1 MNFRLLAPALR
12 VIAVVLLP
20 LWSGISPL
28 AAPPAPDP
36 ARMKPVF
43 DGRTLD
49 GWEGDPKL
57 WRVEDGCIVGGSLT
71 ETLKQNEF
79 LATTKRFT
87 NFVIRAKFKLI
98 GSGFV
103 NSGIQIRS
111 ERVPNNSEMAGYQ
124 CDIGDPTWWGSIYD
138 ESRRNRVLAWS
149 DMKALEPVLKR
160 NDWNDY
166 VIRADGNRIATWI
179 NGVLGVDYLEPDPD
193 IIGSGRIGFQVHG
206 GGAAQ
211 ASFKDITIEELSVRP
226 KLQGAAE
233 PKLPAKAS
241 PLSPEEQQA
250 TFSVPPGFKVELVA
264 AEPDGGKF
272 VAINFDHAGRMWTMT
287 ALEYPLDANEAGA
300 EAKALFERGG
310 RDKVLVFDTPT
321 LPGRQTARTFADGLV
336 MPLGVLPYKGGAYVQ
351 YGDAVRFYFDSN
363 GDGKADGFTNVLTG
377 FGIEDSHLF
386 PHQFTRAPGGWFW
399 LAQGAFNYSKVKTTD
414 GTPTDFN
421 KTKLARWRPDG
432 SQFETI
438 GWGPCNIW
446 GLVLDRHG
454 EAFIQEAN
462 DQGWPVMP
470 FLESASY
477 PLCGDDVPR
486 PYAPPFPKTGEK
498 EMGGTGLSG
507 LALSEG
513 ADSFPGE
520 WRDVFFI
527 NNPITRKVQAIRV
540 HRNSS
545 PSPLGGERAWERG
558 AAYGNGWQLEHLPEF
573 VLSSDPWFR
582 PVAMAFGPDG
592 CLYVVDWYNQIIS
605 HNEVPRKHPERD
617 KTRGRVWR
625 IRHESQPHRTEVP
638 NLYTASDAQ
647 LLTSLKAANTW
658 EVNAAWQQITDRQ
671 AVSLAPELAK
681 LLMDEEQPADV
692 RIHALWCLEAFGKV
706 EIGQLDELF
715 AALLTDAFQ
724 VTSHRSL
731 RKEVLRVLGDGDFSV
746 IRTLELIHRAS
757 RDRDRLV
764 WQESYRVLAK
774 VLDRIDPI
782 AGQSRGRP
790 QDVDGVLEVLLLT
803 GATLPDDDWAKAPAY
818 FRDFERYLIR
828 RSLELHRNAVVR
840 YLEQLGYGSGLL
852 PVAYEARAFGA
863 VAVGSVEGSKVLARV
878 LPQLARPLN
887 GEELILLS
895 LAPSEPLN
903 QTALRSALAETANLN
918 LLFAQRSRIPD
929 HASLAPLLVEA
940 LRGLI
945 AKDPSDANHALLAQ
959 LATGFKLSG
968 LENELITAATKPGA
982 KPDAQ
987 LAALRA
993 LRESGSTRVDVL
1005 RQFAVSGNDA
1015 VRREAVTALAAAKSD
1030 AATPALLELWP
1041 SLTPALR
1048 KTAVDRLASSPTS
1061 AKQLVAAVASG
1072 AIARDELDGYT
1083 LDKLATVLPEDAT
1096 VKALVAE
1103 LGSSLR
1109 PVLRLNGDDGD
1120 WLDTELTLDGPFT
1133 VECWVKLDPGI
1144 NNQDSILGAPG
1155 QFDANFF
1162 DSRFRVWIAGVND
1175 IVTATKPVTAESW
1188 THVAI
1193 TRDAA
1198 GTFRLYLNGELDASS
1213 AAKESRRFD
1222 KLTPFRSTTAGGTA
1236 GEFAE
1241 FRVWSVCRTADEIRA
1256 GANLSVGQAA
1266 SLPVGV
1272 TPTAAKETPPD
1283 RAAWPAALL
1292 WNGTGT
1298 NWGKLHGSAKAER
1311 TADFPPVQSEAEA
1324 KALESRFAK
1333 FRTLGQQPGDLARG
1347 QQVFTTTC
1355 GVCHAVKGVGG
1366 KIGPALDGAG
1376 THGLEAVLR
1385 NVLTPNAAMEAGYRM
1400 FRAET
1405 KAGDVIEGL
1414 LAAQDADSVT
1424 LRQPNTEDQRL
1435 LRANLKRAAFLRTSV
1450 MPEGLFDALQPQQV
1464 SDLLAYVLTL
1474 K

>member
-1 MNFRLLAPALR
+1 MIVRPAVAAFRIFTA
-12 VIAVVLLP
+12 ILLP
-20 LWSGISPL
+20 LWAAVTCL
-28 AAPPAPDP
+28 AAPPAVDP
-36 ARMKPVF
+36 ARMKPLF

-71 ETLKQNEF
+71 ETIKQNEF
-79 LATTKRFT
+79 LATTRRFT
-87 NFVIRAKFKLI
+87 NFVIRAKFKLTG
-98 GSGFV
+98 GSGFI

-111 ERVPNNSEMAGYQ
+111 ERVPNSSEMAGYQ

-211 ASFKDITIEELSVRP
+211 ASFKDITIEELPVRP

-233 PKLPAKAS
+233 PKAPAKAS

-272 VAINFDHAGRMWTMT
+272 VAIHFDHAGRMWTMT

-310 RDKVLVFDTPT
+310 RDKVLVFDSPT

-351 YGDAVRFYFDSN
+351 YGDAIRFYFDSN

-414 GTPTDFN
+414 GTQTDFN

-545 PSPLGGERAWERG
+545 PSPLGGERGGERG
-558 AAYGNGWQLEHLPEF
+558 EGYGNGWQLEHLPDF

-647 LLTSLKAANTW
+647 LLTSLKTANTW
-658 EVNAAWQQITDRQ
+658 EVNAAWQQVVDRK

-681 LLMDEEQPADV
+681 LLLDDQQPADV
-692 RIHALWCLEAFGKV
+692 RIRALWAIEGLGKLELAHV
-706 EIGQLDELF
+706 RML
-715 AALLTDAFQ
+715 ALAD
-724 VTSHRSL
+724 HRAL
-731 RKEVLRVLGDGDFSV
+731 RKEALRALRSGKFPHADVVRLGEARLDDQ
-746 IRTLELIHRAS
+746 
-757 RDRDRLV
+757 DRLV
-764 WQESYRVLAK
+764 RQESLRALVGM
-774 VLDRIDPI
+774 I
-782 AGQSRGRP
+782 AQPDESGRP
-790 QDVDGVLEVLLLT
+790 AWPVVRRLLRAVIAPPAT
-803 GATLPDDDWAKAPAY
+803 GGEKFQSY
-818 FRDFERYLIR
+818 FQTFETYLVR
-828 RSLELHRNAVVR
+828 RSLEHQPAAIQAWLATNDN
-840 YLEQLGYGSGLL
+840 LNS
-852 PVAYEARAFGA
+852 PARALAAVTLGGIAGA
-863 VAVGSVEGSKVLARV
+863 KEMAAILRLFPRALTTEEILLLAQQSSDADVGSTLK
-878 LPQLARPLN
+878 
-887 GEELILLS
+887 
-895 LAPSEPLN
+895 
-903 QTALRSALAETANLN
+903 SALGEIGNLKLLHDNRVRLANQP
-918 LLFAQRSRIPD
+918 A
-929 HASLAPLLVEA
+929 LAPLLVDA
-940 LRGLI
+940 LRSLI

-959 LATGFKLSG
+959 LATGFRLSG
-968 LENELITAATKPGA
+968 LETELITAATKPGS

-993 LRESGSTRVDVL
+993 LREAGSTRVDVL
-1005 RQFAVSGNDA
+1005 RRFAVSGNDA

-1048 KTAVDRLASSPTS
+1048 KTAVDRLASSPAS
-1061 AKQLVAAVASG
+1061 AKQLVAAVGSG

-1083 LDKLATVLPEDAT
+1083 LDKLATVLPDDAT
-1096 VKALVAE
+1096 VKSLVAE

-1120 WLDTELTLDGPFT
+1120 WLDTELALDGPFT

-1144 NNQDSILGAPG
+1144 GNQDSILGAPG
-1155 QFDANFF
+1155 QFDANFY

-1175 IVTATKPVTAESW
+1175 IVTATKPMTAESW

-1193 TRDAA
+1193 SRDVA
-1198 GTFRLYLNGELDASS
+1198 GTFRLYLNGELDATG
-1213 AAKESRRFD
+1213 AAKEPRRFE
-1222 KLTPFRSTTAGGTA
+1222 KLTPFRSTVAGGTA

-1241 FRVWSVCRTADEIRA
+1241 FRVWNSCRSADEIRA
-1256 GANLSVGQAA
+1256 GANLA
-1266 SLPVGV
+1266 L
-1272 TPTAAKETPPD
+1272 TAN
-1283 RAAWPAALL
+1283 LF
-1292 WNGTGT
+1292 TGSGA
-1298 NWGKLHGSAKAER
+1298 NWGKLHGSAKVER

-1324 KALESRFAK
+1324 KALEVRFAK
-1333 FRTLGQQPGDLARG
+1333 FRALGQQPGDLGRG
-1347 QQVFTTTC
+1347 QQVFTATC
-1355 GVCHAVKGVGG
+1355 GVCHAVKGTGG

-1376 THGLEAVLR
+1376 AHGLEAVLR

-1405 KAGDVIEGL
+1405 KDGDVIEGL

-1435 LRANLKRAAFLRTSV
+1435 LRASLKRAAFLRTSV
-1450 MPEGLFDALQPQQV
+1450 MPEGLFDALLPQEV
-1464 SDLLAYVLTL
+1464 SDLLAYLLTL

>member
-1 MNFRLLAPALR
+1 MIVRPVAAAFRMFTA
-12 VIAVVLLP
+12 ILLP
-20 LWSGISPL
+20 LWAAVSCL
-28 AAPPAPDP
+28 AAPPAVDP
-36 ARMKPVF
+36 ARMKPIF

-71 ETLKQNEF
+71 ETIKQNEF

-87 NFVIRAKFKLI
+87 NFVIRAKFKLTG
-98 GSGFV
+98 GSGFI

-111 ERVPNNSEMAGYQ
+111 ERVPNSSEMAGYQ

-166 VIRADGNRIATWI
+166 VIRADGNRITTWI

-211 ASFKDITIEELSVRP
+211 ASFKDITIEELPVRP

-233 PKLPAKAS
+233 PKAPAKAS

-272 VAINFDHAGRMWTMT
+272 VAIHFDHAGRMWTMT

-321 LPGRQTARTFADGLV
+321 LPGRQQARTFADGLV

-414 GTPTDFN
+414 GTQTDFN

-540 HRNSS
+540 HRGTSQLETQNSK
-545 PSPLGGERAWERG
+545 PET
-558 AAYGNGWQLEHLPEF
+558 YGNGWQLEHLPDF

-647 LLTSLKAANTW
+647 LLASLKAANTW

-681 LLMDEEQPADV
+681 LLVDDQQPADV
-692 RIHALWCLEAFGKV
+692 RIRALWAIEGLGKLELGHV
-706 EIGQLDELF
+706 EKLVKSE
-715 AALLTDAFQ
+715 
-724 VTSHRSL
+724 HRAV
-731 RKEVLRVLGDGDFSV
+731 RKEALRALRSKTFSASGMTKLAE
-746 IRTLELIHRAS
+746 TLLS
-757 RDRDRLV
+757 DRDRLV
-764 WQESYRVLAK
+764 RQESLRVLGEVVARPTK
-774 VLDRIDPI
+774 SGYPEWVQADLMLRTAVSPPESGGPKFQAYFEAFETYLVRRALEAHPSVIHLWFSQTPKFGPTLNPRAHALAAVTEGGVSAAQRFALVVLDLD
-782 AGQSRGRP
+782 RP
-790 QDVDGVLEVLLLT
+790 LSVEELLLLSIADHPAAT
-803 GATLPDDDWAKAPAY
+803 RALKEAMKSTATL
-818 FRDFERYLIR
+818 RL
-828 RSLELHRNAVVR
+828 LHDN
-840 YLEQLGYGSGLL
+840 
-852 PVAYEARAFGA
+852 
-863 VAVGSVEGSKVLARV
+863 
-878 LPQLARPLN
+878 
-887 GEELILLS
+887 
-895 LAPSEPLN
+895 
-903 QTALRSALAETANLN
+903 RSALADSSTLK
-918 LLFAQRSRIPD
+918 
-929 HASLAPLLVEA
+929 PLLVET
-940 LRGLI
+940 LRNLV
-945 AKDPSDANHALLAQ
+945 AKDASDANHALLAQ

-1005 RQFAVSGNDA
+1005 RQFAGSGNDA
-1015 VRREAVTALAAAKSD
+1015 VRREAVAALAAAKSD

-1048 KTAVDRLASSPTS
+1048 KTAVDRLASSPAS
-1061 AKQLVAAVASG
+1061 AKQLVAAVGSG

-1083 LDKLATVLPEDAT
+1083 LDKLATVLTDDAT

-1144 NNQDSILGAPG
+1144 GNQDSILGAPG

-1175 IVTATKPVTAESW
+1175 IVTATKPMTAGSW

-1193 TRDAA
+1193 SRDAA
-1198 GTFRLYLNGELDASS
+1198 GTFRLYLNGELDATG
-1213 AAKESRRFD
+1213 AAKEPRRFE
-1222 KLTPFRSTTAGGTA
+1222 KLTPLRSTTAGGTA

-1241 FRVWSVCRTADEIRA
+1241 FRVWSVCRTGDEIRA
-1256 GANLSVGQAA
+1256 GANLA
-1266 SLPVGV
+1266 V
-1272 TPTAAKETPPD
+1272 TAN
-1283 RAAWPAALL
+1283 LF
-1292 WNGTGT
+1292 TGSGA
-1298 NWGKLHGSAKAER
+1298 NWGKLHGSAKVER

-1324 KALESRFAK
+1324 KALEVRFAK
-1333 FRTLGQQPGDLARG
+1333 FRALGQQPGDRARG
-1347 QQVFTTTC
+1347 QQAFTATC
-1355 GVCHAVKGVGG
+1355 GVCHAVKGAGG

-1376 THGLEAVLR
+1376 AHGLEAVLR

-1400 FRAET
+1400 FRTET
-1405 KAGDVIEGL
+1405 KDGDVIEGL
-1414 LAAQDADSVT
+1414 LSAQDADSVT

-1450 MPEGLFDALQPQQV
+1450 MPEGLFDALHPQQV

>member
-1 MNFRLLAPALR
+1 MTA
-12 VIAVVLLP
+12 
-20 LWSGISPL
+20 L
-28 AAPPAPDP
+28 AAPPAVEP
-36 ARMKPVF
+36 ARMKPLF

-57 WRVEDGCIVGGSLT
+57 WRAEDGCIVGGTLA
-71 ETLKQNEF
+71 ETVKQNEF
-79 LATTKRFT
+79 LATTQRFT
-87 NFVIRAKFKLI
+87 NFILRAKFKLT
-98 GSGFV
+98 GASGFI

-111 ERVPNNSEMAGYQ
+111 ERVPNSSEMAGYQ
-124 CDIGDPTWWGSIYD
+124 CDIGDPNWWGSLYD
-138 ESRRNRVLAWS
+138 ESRRNRTLAWS
-149 DMKALEPVLKR
+149 DLKAIEPILKR
-160 NDWNDY
+160 DDWNDY
-166 VIRADGNRIATWI
+166 VILADGNRIATWI
-179 NGVLGVDYLEPDPD
+179 NGKLGVDYLEPDPD
-193 IIGSGRIGFQVHG
+193 ITGSGRIGFQVHG

-211 ASFKDITIEELSVRP
+211 ASFKDITIEELPVRP

-233 PKLPAKAS
+233 PRAPAKAS

-250 TFSVPPGFKVELVA
+250 TFSVPPGFMVELVA
-264 AEPDGGKF
+264 AEPDGRKF
-272 VAINFDHAGRMWTMT
+272 VAIHFDHAGRMWTMT

-321 LPGRQTARTFADGLV
+321 LPGRQQARSFADGLV

-351 YGDAVRFYFDSN
+351 YGDAVRYYYDSN
-363 GDGKADGFTNVLTG
+363 DDGKADGFTNVLTG

-399 LAQGAFNYSKVKTTD
+399 LAQGAFNYSKVRITD
-414 GTPTDFN
+414 GSRTDFN

-486 PYAPPFPKTGEK
+486 PYVPPFPKTGEK

-527 NNPITRKVQAIRV
+527 NNPITRRVQAIRV

-545 PSPLGGERAWERG
+545 PPPLGGERGESYA
-558 AAYGNGWQLEHLPEF
+558 NGWQLEHLPDF

-582 PVAMAFGPDG
+582 PVAMTFGPDG

-625 IRHESQPHRTEVP
+625 IRHESQPHRPELP

-658 EVNAAWQQITDRQ
+658 EVNAAWQQVTDRQ

-681 LLMDEEQPADV
+681 LLMDDQQPADV
-692 RIHALWCLEAFGKV
+692 RIRATWALEGLDKLEFAHV
-706 EIGQLDELF
+706 EKLAKAGHRAVRKE
-715 AALLTDAFQ
+715 ALRALS
-724 VTSHRSL
+724 TSHF
-731 RKEVLRVLGDGDFSV
+731 EFSA
-746 IRTLELIHRAS
+746 TQNLMLAGLQ
-757 RDRDRLV
+757 DQDRLV
-764 WQESYRVLAK
+764 RQEAIRCLAK
-774 VLDRIDPI
+774 VLD
-782 AGQSRGRP
+782 GP
-790 QDVDGVLEVLLLT
+790 QAPKLQREDVAWILVSVGT
-803 GATLPDDDWAKAPAY
+803 SPRASDWPKAPN
-818 FRDFERYLIR
+818 FFGDFERYLIR
-828 RSLELHRNAVVR
+828 RSLEKHPTDVVPIFTRPEIRRHTPEHRVFAALCVGGSAGAGSLADLFLPETIRGVTTRRLDRVPTTEELLLIASNLDARSTQSALELFFSNADS
-840 YLEQLGYGSGLL
+840 L
-852 PVAYEARAFGA
+852 
-863 VAVGSVEGSKVLARV
+863 RV
-878 LPQLARPLN
+878 LYDNRARLAN
-887 GEELILLS
+887 E
-895 LAPSEPLN
+895 A
-903 QTALRSALAETANLN
+903 A
-918 LLFAQRSRIPD
+918 
-929 HASLAPLLVEA
+929 LAPLLVDA
-940 LRGLI
+940 LRNLI
-945 AKDPSDANHALLAQ
+945 AKDTSDANHALLAQ

-968 LENELITAATKPGA
+968 LESELITAATKPGA

-993 LRESGSTRVDVL
+993 LRESGSTRGDVL

-1015 VRREAVTALAAAKSD
+1015 VRREAVAALAAAKSD

-1048 KTAVDRLASSPTS
+1048 KTAVDRLASSPAS
-1061 AKQLVAAVASG
+1061 AKQLVAAVGNG

-1083 LDKLATVLPEDAT
+1083 LDKLATVLPDDAK
-1096 VKALVAE
+1096 VKMLVAE

-1144 NNQDSILGAPG
+1144 GNQDSILGAPG
-1155 QFDANFF
+1155 QFDANFH
-1162 DSRFRVWIAGVND
+1162 DSSFRVWIAGVND
-1175 IVTATKPVTAESW
+1175 IVTATKPLTAESW
-1188 THVAI
+1188 THLAVS
-1193 TRDAA
+1193 RDSA
-1198 GTFRLYLNGELDASS
+1198 GAFSLYLNGELDATSS
-1213 AAKESRRFD
+1213 AREPRRFE

-1241 FRVWSVCRTADEIRA
+1241 FRVWGSCRSADEIRA
-1256 GANLSVGQAA
+1256 GANLA
-1266 SLPVGV
+1266 LPADLFTGS
-1272 TPTAAKETPPD
+1272 
-1283 RAAWPAALL
+1283 
-1292 WNGTGT
+1292 GT
-1298 NWGKLHGSAKAER
+1298 NWGKLHGSAKVER
-1311 TADFPPVQSEAEA
+1311 TADFPPVQTEAEA
-1324 KALESRFAK
+1324 KALEALFAK
-1333 FRTLGQQPGDLARG
+1333 FRALGQQPGDLARG
-1347 QQVFTTTC
+1347 QMFFATTC
-1355 GVCHAVKGVGG
+1355 GVCHAVKGSGG

-1376 THGLEAVLR
+1376 AHGLEAVLR

-1405 KAGDVIEGL
+1405 KDGDVIEGL

-1435 LRANLKRAAFLRTSV
+1435 MRATLKRAAFLRTSV
-1450 MPEGLFDALQPQQV
+1450 MPEGLFDALPPQQA

>member
-1 MNFRLLAPALR
+1 MTAL
-12 VIAVVLLP
+12 
-20 LWSGISPL
+20 G
-28 AAPPAPDP
+28 APPAVDP
-36 ARMKPVF
+36 ARMKPLF

-71 ETLKQNEF
+71 ETIKQNEF

-87 NFVIRAKFKLI
+87 NFVIRAKFKLAG
-98 GSGFV
+98 GSGFI

-111 ERVPNNSEMAGYQ
+111 ERVSNSSEMAGYQ

-149 DMKALEPVLKR
+149 NMKALEPVLKR

-166 VIRADGNRIATWI
+166 VIRADGNRISTWI

-211 ASFKDITIEELSVRP
+211 ASFKDITIEELPVRP

-233 PKLPAKAS
+233 PKAPAKAS

-272 VAINFDHAGRMWTMT
+272 VAIHFDHAGRMWTMT

-321 LPGRQTARTFADGLV
+321 LPGRQAARTFAEGLV

-351 YGDAVRFYFDSN
+351 YGDAIRFYFDSN

-414 GTPTDFN
+414 GTVTEFN

-432 SQFETI
+432 SRFETI

-540 HRNSS
+540 HRNAS
-545 PSPLGGERAWERG
+545 PSPLGGERAGERG
-558 AAYGNGWQLEHLPEF
+558 ADYGNGWQLEHLPDF

-625 IRHESQPHRTEVP
+625 IRHESQPHRTDVP

-658 EVNAAWQQITDRQ
+658 EVNAAWQQVTDRQ

-681 LLMDEEQPADV
+681 LLMDYQQPADL
-692 RIHALWCLEAFGKV
+692 RIRAMWCLEGMGKI
-706 EIGQLDELF
+706 ERMMLESLF
-715 AALLTDAFQ
+715 KSPYRA
-724 VTSHRSL
+724 V
-731 RKEVLRVLGDGDFSV
+731 RKEAVRAARGLNDQLAVPNLDLGRLAAADS
-746 IRTLELIHRAS
+746 
-757 RDRDRLV
+757 DRLV
-764 WQESYRVLAK
+764 REEGIRLLGSLATDK
-774 VLDRIDPI
+774 TVRNDKRQLAADYLFTM
-782 AGQSRGRP
+782 A
-790 QDVDGVLEVLLLT
+790 VEWEDGDEKWEHYLGE
-803 GATLPDDDWAKAPAY
+803 
-818 FRDFERYLIR
+818 FERYLIR
-828 RSLELHRNAVVR
+828 RILEGNADLLGHWLRDRGSDVIPGKTFVFAAIVLGGEAGAL
-840 YLEQLGYGSGLL
+840 YLSSDYRMRHE
-852 PVAYEARAFGA
+852 P
-863 VAVGSVEGSKVLARV
+863 SVEEVLLLAGNT
-878 LPQLARPLN
+878 QL
-887 GEELILLS
+887 E
-895 LAPSEPLN
+895 
-903 QTALRSALAETANLN
+903 TVALRLG
-918 LLFAQRSRIPD
+918 RILEKPKSLQVLHD
-929 HASLAPLLVEA
+929 NRASLANHATLAPVLVEA
-940 LRGLI
+940 LRALI

-993 LRESGSTRVDVL
+993 LREAGSTRVDVL
-1005 RQFAVSGNDA
+1005 RQFAGSGDDA

-1048 KTAVDRLASSPTS
+1048 KTAVDRLASSPAS
-1061 AKQLVAAVASG
+1061 AKQLVAAVGSG

-1083 LDKLATVLPEDAT
+1083 LDKLATVLPDDAT
-1096 VKALVAE
+1096 VKALVTE

-1120 WLDTELTLDGPFT
+1120 WIDTEVTLDGPFT
-1133 VECWVKLDPGI
+1133 LECWVKLDPGI
-1144 NNQDSILGAPG
+1144 GNQDSILGAPG

-1175 IVTATKPVTAESW
+1175 IVTATKPMTAESW
-1188 THVAI
+1188 THVAVS
-1193 TRDAA
+1193 RDAA
-1198 GTFRLYLNGELDASS
+1198 GTFRLYLNGELDTTS
-1213 AAKESRRFD
+1213 AAKEPRRFE

-1241 FRVWSVCRTADEIRA
+1241 FRVWSSCRSADEIRA

-1266 SLPVGV
+1266 SLPGGAK
-1272 TPTAAKETPPD
+1272 PTAATETKPT
-1283 RAAWPAALL
+1283 RAAWQAALL

-1298 NWGKLHGSAKAER
+1298 NWGKIHGSAKVER

-1324 KALESRFAK
+1324 KALEVRFAK
-1333 FRTLGQQPGDLARG
+1333 FRALGQQPGDLGRG

-1355 GVCHAVKGVGG
+1355 GVCHAVKGAGG

-1376 THGLEAVLR
+1376 AHGLEAVLR

-1400 FRAET
+1400 FRVET
-1405 KAGDVIEGL
+1405 KDGDVIEGL

>member
-1 MNFRLLAPALR
+1 MSPFRQRLLPCLVFLATF
-12 VIAVVLLP
+12 
-20 LWSGISPL
+20 SGW
-28 AAPPAPDP
+28 AFAQVQPPASDP
-36 ARMKPVF
+36 ARVQPLF

-71 ETLKQNEF
+71 ETIKQNEF
-79 LATTKRFT
+79 LATTRRFT
-87 NFVIRAKFKLI
+87 NFVIRAKFKLTG
-98 GSGFV
+98 GSGFI

-111 ERVPNNSEMAGYQ
+111 ERVPNSSEMAGYQ

-166 VIRADGNRIATWI
+166 VIRADGKRISTWI

-211 ASFKDITIEELSVRP
+211 ASFKDITIEELPVRP

-233 PKLPAKAS
+233 PKAPAKAS

-272 VAINFDHAGRMWTMT
+272 VAIHFDHAGRMWTMT

-300 EAKALFERGG
+300 EAKALFDRGG

-351 YGDAVRFYFDSN
+351 YGDAIRFYFDSN

-414 GTPTDFN
+414 GTQTDFN

-540 HRNSS
+540 HRGSRRGNEADGQ
-545 PSPLGGERAWERG
+545 PAGANPPPHVGGYD
-558 AAYGNGWQLEHLPEF
+558 YGNGWQLEHLPDF

-638 NLYTASDAQ
+638 NLYTAGDAQ

-671 AVSLAPELAK
+671 AVSLTAELVE
-681 LLMDEEQPADV
+681 LLVDEAQPVDLQI
-692 RIHALWCLEAFGKV
+692 RALWCLEGF
-706 EIGQLDELF
+706 DEVDRRLLEGILEKRGLV
-715 AALLTDAFQ
+715 AKHRALRREAW
-724 VTSHRSL
+724 
-731 RKEVLRVLGDGDFSV
+731 RVLGNGKCSGPFTVHMANLVRFQEADRLV
-746 IRTLELIHRAS
+746 RQEMIRTLVNLMGRTNVVG
-757 RDRDRLV
+757 LV
-764 WQESYRVLAK
+764 
-774 VLDRIDPI
+774 P
-782 AGQSRGRP
+782 
-790 QDVDGVLEVLLLT
+790 
-803 GATLPDDDWAKAPAY
+803 GATMSEEVAKLLVMIGGDSANGDWPKAPEF
-818 FRDFERYLIR
+818 FRRFDRYLIR
-828 RSLELHRNAVVR
+828 LAVEKHPEELADYLDLIQPALEVM
-840 YLEQLGYGSGLL
+840 
-852 PVAYEARAFGA
+852 PPEAIETFAFGA
-863 VAVGSVEGSKVLARV
+863 VSLGGSEGAKRLAQIAGKLV
-878 LPQLARPLN
+878 RPLN
-887 GEELILLS
+887 SEEFLLIAAS
-895 LAPSEPLN
+895 PSEPAASK
-903 QTALRSALAETANLN
+903 ALQSLLVAPANLR
-918 LLFAQRSRIPD
+918 LLYDNRARLANQ
-929 HASLAPLLVEA
+929 AALAPLLVEA
-940 LRGLI
+940 LRNLI
-945 AKDPSDANHALLAQ
+945 AKDPSDANHALLSQ
-959 LATGFKLSG
+959 LAIGFKLSG
-968 LENELITAATKPGA
+968 LESELITAATKPGA
-982 KPDAQ
+982 KQDAQ

-993 LRESGSTRVDVL
+993 LRESGSARVDVL

-1048 KTAVDRLASSPTS
+1048 KTAVDRLASSPAS
-1061 AKQLVAAVASG
+1061 AKQLVAAVSSG

-1083 LDKLATVLPEDAT
+1083 LDKLATVLPDDAA
-1096 VKALVAE
+1096 VKTLVAE

-1109 PVLRLNGDDGD
+1109 PVLRLNGGDGD
-1120 WLDTELTLDGPFT
+1120 WLDTELTLAGPFT

-1144 NNQDSILGAPG
+1144 NNQDSILGAP
-1155 QFDANFF
+1155 
-1162 DSRFRVWIAGVND
+1162 DSW
-1175 IVTATKPVTAESW
+1175 
-1188 THVAI
+1188 
-1193 TRDAA
+1193 
-1198 GTFRLYLNGELDASS
+1198 
-1213 AAKESRRFD
+1213 
-1222 KLTPFRSTTAGGTA
+1222 
-1236 GEFAE
+1236 
-1241 FRVWSVCRTADEIRA
+1241 
-1256 GANLSVGQAA
+1256 
-1266 SLPVGV
+1266 
-1272 TPTAAKETPPD
+1272 
-1283 RAAWPAALL
+1283 
-1292 WNGTGT
+1292 
-1298 NWGKLHGSAKAER
+1298 
-1311 TADFPPVQSEAEA
+1311 
-1324 KALESRFAK
+1324 
-1333 FRTLGQQPGDLARG
+1333 
-1347 QQVFTTTC
+1347 
-1355 GVCHAVKGVGG
+1355 
-1366 KIGPALDGAG
+1366 
-1376 THGLEAVLR
+1376 
-1385 NVLTPNAAMEAGYRM
+1385 M
-1400 FRAET
+1400 
-1405 KAGDVIEGL
+1405 
-1414 LAAQDADSVT
+1414 
-1424 LRQPNTEDQRL
+1424 
-1435 LRANLKRAAFLRTSV
+1435 RTS
-1450 MPEGLFDALQPQQV
+1450 MTRASGCGWQAGRTT
-1464 SDLLAYVLTL
+1464 S
-1474 K
+1474 

>member
-1 MNFRLLAPALR
+1 
-12 VIAVVLLP
+12 
-20 LWSGISPL
+20 
-28 AAPPAPDP
+28 
-36 ARMKPVF
+36 MKPLF
-43 DGRTLD
+43 DGRTLT

-71 ETLKQNEF
+71 ETIKQNEF
-79 LATTKRFT
+79 LATTRRFT
-87 NFVIRAKFKLI
+87 NFVIRARFKLTG
-98 GSGFV
+98 GSGFI

-111 ERVPNNSEMAGYQ
+111 ERVPNSSEMAGYQ

-166 VIRADGNRIATWI
+166 VIRADGNRISTWI

-211 ASFKDITIEELSVRP
+211 ASFKDITIEELPVRP

-233 PKLPAKAS
+233 PKAPAKAS

-272 VAINFDHAGRMWTMT
+272 VALHFDHAGRMWTMT

-321 LPGRQTARTFADGLV
+321 LLGRQTARTFADGLV
-336 MPLGVLPYKGGAYVQ
+336 MPLGVLPYQGGAYVQ

-414 GTPTDFN
+414 GTQTDFN

-545 PSPLGGERAWERG
+545 PSPLGGERAGVRG
-558 AAYGNGWQLEHLPEF
+558 AAYGNGWQLEHLPDF

-658 EVNAAWQQITDRQ
+658 EVNAAWQQITDRK

-681 LLMDEEQPADV
+681 LLWDDKQPADV
-692 RIHALWCLEAFGKV
+692 RIRALWATEGLGKLELAHV
-706 EIGQLDELF
+706 ERLATAE
-715 AALLTDAFQ
+715 
-724 VTSHRSL
+724 HRTV
-731 RKEVLRVLGDGDFSV
+731 RKEALRALRTGQFPRADVVRLSDLHLGD
-746 IRTLELIHRAS
+746 E
-757 RDRDRLV
+757 DRLV
-764 WQESYRVLAK
+764 RQESLRTLVELVAQPGESGRPVWPVVGQLLRAVLAT
-774 VLDRIDPI
+774 P
-782 AGQSRGRP
+782 A
-790 QDVDGVLEVLLLT
+790 T
-803 GATLPDDDWAKAPAY
+803 GGGK
-818 FRDFERYLIR
+818 FQGFFEAFEHYLVR
-828 RSLELHRNAVVR
+828 RSLERQPMALDSWFAATDNRLPEETQRAWALASVT
-840 YLEQLGYGSGLL
+840 LGGVQG
-852 PVAYEARAFGA
+852 AAR
-863 VAVGSVEGSKVLARV
+863 LAMLVPEIR
-878 LPQLARPLN
+878 RPLT
-887 GEELILLS
+887 GEELLL
-895 LAPSEPLN
+895 LASVADQPQVTPPLKF
-903 QTALRSALAETANLN
+903 ALANPGNLRLLYDNRARLANQG
-918 LLFAQRSRIPD
+918 A
-929 HASLAPLLVEA
+929 LAPLLVDA
-940 LRGLI
+940 LRSLI
-945 AKDPSDANHALLAQ
+945 AKEPSDANHALLAQ

-968 LENELITAATKPGA
+968 LETELITAATKPGA

-1005 RQFAVSGNDA
+1005 RQFAASGNDA

-1048 KTAVDRLASSPTS
+1048 KTAVDRLASSPAS
-1061 AKQLVAAVASG
+1061 AKQLVAAVGTG

-1083 LDKLATVLPEDAT
+1083 LDKLATVLPDDAT
-1096 VKALVAE
+1096 VKTLVVE
-1103 LGSSLR
+1103 LGSSFR

-1133 VECWVKLDPGI
+1133 VECWVKLDSGI
-1144 NNQDSILGAPG
+1144 GNQDSLLGAPG

-1175 IVTATKPVTAESW
+1175 IVTATKPLTAESW
-1188 THVAI
+1188 THLAI
-1193 TRDAA
+1193 ARDAA
-1198 GTFRLYLNGELDASS
+1198 GTFRLYVNGELDATSS
-1213 AAKESRRFD
+1213 VKEPRRFD
-1222 KLTPFRSTTAGGTA
+1222 KLTPFRSTVAGGTA

-1241 FRVWSVCRTADEIRA
+1241 FRVWNACRTADEIRA
-1256 GANLSVGQAA
+1256 GANSAQ
-1266 SLPVGV
+1266 
-1272 TPTAAKETPPD
+1272 
-1283 RAAWPAALL
+1283 PATLF
-1292 WNGTGT
+1292 TSSGT
-1298 NWGKLHGSAKAER
+1298 NWGKLHGGARIER
-1311 TADFPPVQSEAEA
+1311 TADFPPVQSETEA
-1324 KALESRFAK
+1324 KALEARFAK
-1333 FRTLGQQPGDLARG
+1333 FRALGQQPGDLARG
-1347 QQVFTTTC
+1347 QQVFVTTC
-1355 GVCHAVKGVGG
+1355 GVCHAVKGSGG
-1366 KIGPALDGAG
+1366 KLGPALDGAG
-1376 THGLEAVLR
+1376 AHGLEAVLR

-1405 KAGDVIEGL
+1405 KDGDVIEGL

-1450 MPEGLFDALQPQQV
+1450 MPEGLFDALQPPQV
-1464 SDLLAYVLTL
+1464 TDVLAYVLTL

>member
-1 MNFRLLAPALR
+1 MLASRRVIRAGCVRFTMSAPFFRPQTGSLLIRLICLLLALG
-12 VIAVVLLP
+12 VVRAE
-20 LWSGISPL
+20 S
-28 AAPPAPDP
+28 APAPDP
-36 ARMKPVF
+36 AHTQPLF
-43 DGRTLD
+43 DGRTLE
-49 GWEGDPKL
+49 GWEGDLKL

-71 ETLKQNEF
+71 ETIRQNEF
-79 LATTKRFT
+79 LATTRRFT
-87 NFVIRAKFKLI
+87 NFVIRAKFKLT
-98 GSGFV
+98 GASGFI

-111 ERVPNNSEMAGYQ
+111 ERVPNSSEMAGYQ
-124 CDIGDPTWWGSIYD
+124 CDIGDPNWWGSIYD

-166 VIRADGNRIATWI
+166 VIRADGNRISTWI
-179 NGVLGVDYLEPDPD
+179 NGVQGVDYLEPDPD

-233 PKLPAKAS
+233 PKAPAKAS

-272 VAINFDHAGRMWTMT
+272 VAIHFDHAGRMWTMT

-321 LPGRQTARTFADGLV
+321 LPGRQTARTFAEGLV

-351 YGDAVRFYFDSN
+351 YGDAIRFYFDANS
-363 GDGKADGFTNVLTG
+363 DGKADGFTNVLTG

-399 LAQGAFNYSKVKTTD
+399 LAQGAFNYSKVRTTD
-414 GTPTDFN
+414 GTQTEFN

-520 WRDVFFI
+520 WRDVFFV

-540 HRNSS
+540 HRGSRRGNEAEGS
-545 PSPLGGERAWERG
+545 PAGANPPPHLGGYN
-558 AAYGNGWQLEHLPEF
+558 YGNGWQLEHLPDF

-625 IRHESQPHRTEVP
+625 IRHEAQPHRTEVP

-647 LLTSLKAANTW
+647 LLASLKAANTW
-658 EVNAAWQQITDRQ
+658 EVNAAWQQIVDRQ
-671 AVSLAPELAK
+671 ALSLVPELSR
-681 LLMDEEQPADV
+681 LLMDDAQPAEL
-692 RIHALWCLEAFGKV
+692 RLRALWSLEGLDRHDTPHLTKLAGDARRSVRV
-706 EIGQLDELF
+706 EALRALREWQSFRRPPTQALDMAL
-715 AALLTDAFQ
+715 AALNDT
-724 VTSHRSL
+724 
-731 RKEVLRVLGDGDFSV
+731 
-746 IRTLELIHRAS
+746 
-757 RDRDRLV
+757 DRLV
-764 WQESYRVLAK
+764 KQEGMRVLAALIDFNCTRPMAADI
-774 VLDRIDPI
+774 VGALAQATLDQPAVESKWGGYFARFEAYLARRVIESHADAAAAWLDQAGRLEGQGNVAQTAFVCLAMGNAEGARRLARVAAKLPRPLI
-782 AGQSRGRP
+782 AE
-790 QDVDGVLEVLLLT
+790 EVLLL
-803 GATLPDDDWAKAPAY
+803 ATSPDDPQ
-818 FRDFERYLIR
+818 
-828 RSLELHRNAVVR
+828 VR
-840 YLEQLGYGSGLL
+840 PPL
-852 PVAYEARAFGA
+852 VAALTQRETLTVLFNNRAR
-863 VAVGSVEGSKVLARV
+863 LA
-878 LPQLARPLN
+878 
-887 GEELILLS
+887 
-895 LAPSEPLN
+895 N
-903 QTALRSALAETANLN
+903 QT
-918 LLFAQRSRIPD
+918 
-929 HASLAPLLVEA
+929 SLAPLLVEA
-940 LRGLI
+940 LRELI

-993 LRESGSTRVDVL
+993 LREAGSTRVDVL

-1015 VRREAVTALAAAKSD
+1015 VCREAVTALAAAKSD

-1048 KTAVDRLASSPTS
+1048 KTAVDRLASSPAS
-1061 AKQLVAAVASG
+1061 AKQLVAAVGSG

-1083 LDKLATVLPEDAT
+1083 LDKLATVLPDDAA
-1096 VKALVAE
+1096 VKTLVAE

-1109 PVLRLNGDDGD
+1109 PVLRLNGGDGD
-1120 WLDTELTLDGPFT
+1120 WLDAELTLDGPFT
-1133 VECWVKLDPGI
+1133 VECWVKLDPNIG
-1144 NNQDSILGAPG
+1144 NQDSILGAPD
-1155 QFDANFF
+1155 QLDANFY
-1162 DSRFRVWIAGVND
+1162 DSRFRIWVAGVHD
-1175 IVTATKPVTAESW
+1175 IVTATKPLTAESW
-1188 THVAI
+1188 THVAF
-1193 TRDAA
+1193 TRD
-1198 GTFRLYLNGELDASS
+1198 GEGVFRLYLNGELDATGSV
-1213 AAKESRRFD
+1213 KESRRFE
-1222 KLTPFRSTTAGGTA
+1222 KLTPFRSNVAGGTA

-1241 FRVWSVCRTADEIRA
+1241 FRVWKACRTAAEIRA
-1256 GANLSVGQAA
+1256 GANLS
-1266 SLPVGV
+1266 L
-1272 TPTAAKETPPD
+1272 TATGFTGS
-1283 RAAWPAALL
+1283 
-1292 WNGTGT
+1292 GTD
-1298 NWGKLHGSAKAER
+1298 WGKVHGGAKVER

-1324 KALESRFAK
+1324 KALESRFAQ
-1333 FRTLGQQPGDLARG
+1333 FRELGRQPGDLARG
-1347 QQVFTTTC
+1347 QQVFASVC
-1355 GVCHAVKGVGG
+1355 GVCHAVKGSGG

-1376 THGLEAVLR
+1376 AHGLEAVLR

-1400 FRAET
+1400 FRVET
-1405 KAGDVIEGL
+1405 KDGDVIEGL

-1435 LRANLKRAAFLRTSV
+1435 VRANLRRAAFLRTSV
-1450 MPEGLFDALQPQQV
+1450 MPEGLLDGLQPQQT
-1464 SDLLAYVLTL
+1464 SDLLAYVLSL

>member
-1 MNFRLLAPALR
+1 MTAL
-12 VIAVVLLP
+12 
-20 LWSGISPL
+20 G
-28 AAPPAPDP
+28 APPAVDP
-36 ARMKPVF
+36 ARMKPLF

-57 WRVEDGCIVGGSLT
+57 WSVEDGCIVGGSLT
-71 ETLKQNEF
+71 ETIKQNEF
-79 LATTKRFT
+79 IATTRRFT
-87 NFVIRAKFKLI
+87 NFVIRAKFKLTG
-98 GSGFV
+98 GSGFI

-111 ERVPNNSEMAGYQ
+111 ERVPNSSEMAGYQ

-211 ASFKDITIEELSVRP
+211 ASFKDITIEELPVRP

-233 PKLPAKAS
+233 PKAPAKAS

-321 LPGRQTARTFADGLV
+321 LPGRQAARTFADGLV
-336 MPLGVLPYKGGAYVQ
+336 MPLGVLPYQGGAYVQ
-351 YGDAVRFYFDSN
+351 YGDAIRFYFDSN
-363 GDGKADGFTNVLTG
+363 GDGKADGFSNVLTG

-414 GTPTDFN
+414 GTQTDFN

-545 PSPLGGERAWERG
+545 PSPLGGKRAGERG
-558 AAYGNGWQLEHLPEF
+558 EGYGNGWQLEHLPDF

-638 NLYTASDAQ
+638 NLYTANDAQ
-647 LLTSLKAANTW
+647 LLISLKAANTW
-658 EVNAAWQQITDRQ
+658 EVNAVWQQVTDRQ

-681 LLMDEEQPADV
+681 LLMDDQQPADV
-692 RIHALWCLEAFGKV
+692 RI
-706 EIGQLDELF
+706 
-715 AALLTDAFQ
+715 
-724 VTSHRSL
+724 RSL
-731 RKEVLRVLGDGDFSV
+731 WAIEGLGKLELAHLEKLAKAEHRAVRKEALRAL
-746 IRTLELIHRAS
+746 RAGKFPGADVARLS
-757 RDRDRLV
+757 GSHLDDRDRLV
-764 WQESYRVLAK
+764 RQESLRALVEVVARPAESGRPLWPVVGQLLRSVLAT
-774 VLDRIDPI
+774 P
-782 AGQSRGRP
+782 A
-790 QDVDGVLEVLLLT
+790 T
-803 GATLPDDDWAKAPAY
+803 GGSKFQGY
-818 FRDFERYLIR
+818 FEAFEHYLVR
-828 RSLELHRNAVVR
+828 RSLEREPAALKSWFSATDNR
-840 YLEQLGYGSGLL
+840 LTEETQ
-852 PVAYEARAFGA
+852 RAWALASVTMGGA
-863 VAVGSVEGSKVLARV
+863 QGAA
-878 LPQLARPLN
+878 QLAVIVPELKRPLS
-887 GEELILLS
+887 GEELLL
-895 LAPSEPLN
+895 LASVADQPQVAGPLK
-903 QTALRSALAETANLN
+903 AALAGPSNLR
-918 LLFAQRSRIPD
+918 LLFDNRARLANQ
-929 HASLAPLLVEA
+929 AALAPLLVEA
-940 LRGLI
+940 LRNLV

-968 LENELITAATKPGA
+968 LESELITAATKPGA

-993 LRESGSTRVDVL
+993 LREAGSTRVDVL

-1015 VRREAVTALAAAKSD
+1015 VRREAVTALAVAKSD
-1030 AATPALLELWP
+1030 TATPALLELWP

-1048 KTAVDRLASSPTS
+1048 KTAVDRLASSPAS
-1061 AKQLVAAVASG
+1061 AKQLVAAVGSG

-1083 LDKLATVLPEDAT
+1083 LDKLATVLPDDAM

-1175 IVTATKPVTAESW
+1175 IATATKPMTAESW
-1188 THVAI
+1188 THVAVS
-1193 TRDAA
+1193 RDAA
-1198 GTFRLYLNGELDASS
+1198 GAFRLYLNGELDTTS
-1213 AAKESRRFD
+1213 AAKEARRFE

-1236 GEFAE
+1236 GEFSE

-1256 GANLSVGQAA
+1256 GANLALMANQFTGSV
-1266 SLPVGV
+1266 
-1272 TPTAAKETPPD
+1272 
-1283 RAAWPAALL
+1283 
-1292 WNGTGT
+1292 T
-1298 NWGKLHGSAKAER
+1298 NWGKLHGSAKVER

-1324 KALESRFAK
+1324 KALEVRFAK
-1333 FRTLGQQPGDLARG
+1333 VRALGQQPGDLARG
-1347 QQVFTTTC
+1347 QQAFTATC
-1355 GVCHAVKGVGG
+1355 GVCHAVKGTGG

-1376 THGLEAVLR
+1376 AHGLEAVLR

-1400 FRAET
+1400 FRVET
-1405 KAGDVIEGL
+1405 KDGDVIEGL

>member
-1 MNFRLLAPALR
+1 MQTSCSSLL
-12 VIAVVLLP
+12 VLFLGC
-20 LWSGISPL
+20 LSL
-28 AAPPAPDP
+28 FAQAAPPAVDP
-36 ARMKPVF
+36 ARMKPIF

-98 GSGFV
+98 GTGFV

-166 VIRADGNRIATWI
+166 VICADGNRISTWI

-193 IIGSGRIGFQVHG
+193 IIGSGRIGFQVHA

-211 ASFKDITIEELSVRP
+211 ASFKDITIEELPVRP
-226 KLQGAAE
+226 KLRGAAE
-233 PKLPAKAS
+233 PKAPAKAS

-272 VAINFDHAGRMWTMT
+272 VAIHFDHAGRMWTMT
-287 ALEYPLDANEAGA
+287 ALEYPLDANEAGV

-351 YGDAVRFYFDSN
+351 YGDAVRFYFDTN

-414 GTPTDFN
+414 GTQTDFN

-540 HRNSS
+540 HRGSRRGNEADGL
-545 PSPLGGERAWERG
+545 PAGANPPPHVGGYD
-558 AAYGNGWQLEHLPEF
+558 YGNGWQLENLPDF

-638 NLYTASDAQ
+638 NLYTAGDAQ
-647 LLTSLKAANTW
+647 LLSSLKAANTW

-681 LLMDEEQPADV
+681 LLMDDQQPADV
-692 RIHALWCLEAFGKV
+692 RIRALWATEGLGKLELSQV
-706 EIGQLDELF
+706 ETLAKAG
-715 AALLTDAFQ
+715 
-724 VTSHRSL
+724 HRAV
-731 RKEVLRVLGDGDFSV
+731 RKEALRALRMGKFTNGELRVLATSLV
-746 IRTLELIHRAS
+746 E
-757 RDRDRLV
+757 DRDRLV
-764 WQESYRVLAK
+764 RQEALRVLAEAMARFEGE
-774 VLDRIDPI
+774 DGGAGYAI
-782 AGQSRGRP
+782 AG
-790 QDVDGVLEVLLLT
+790 LM
-803 GATLPDDDWAKAPAY
+803 
-818 FRDFERYLIR
+818 
-828 RSLELHRNAVVR
+828 
-840 YLEQLGYGSGLL
+840 
-852 PVAYEARAFGA
+852 
-863 VAVGSVEGSKVLARV
+863 
-878 LPQLARPLN
+878 
-887 GEELILLS
+887 
-895 LAPSEPLN
+895 
-903 QTALRSALAETANLN
+903 LRSAVTPPGAGGIRFREFFEAFEIFLVRRALEAQPKALDGWFWATDN
-918 LLFAQRSRIPD
+918 LLSAVNQRAYALAAVTAGGLVGAERLARIVPD
-929 HASLAPLLVEA
+929 LERPLSVEELVLLSKVGDQPSAARALKRAMESTATLRLLHDVRSKLDAPAALAPLLVEA

-1005 RQFAVSGNDA
+1005 RQFAGSGNDA

-1048 KTAVDRLASSPTS
+1048 KTAVDRLASSPAS

-1083 LDKLATVLPEDAT
+1083 LDKLATVLPDDAT
-1096 VKALVAE
+1096 VKTLVGE

-1120 WLDTELTLDGPFT
+1120 WLDTELTFDGPFT

-1155 QFDANFF
+1155 QFDANFY
-1162 DSRFRVWIAGVND
+1162 DSRFRVWVAGVND
-1175 IVTATKPVTAESW
+1175 IVTANKPMTAESW

-1198 GTFRLYLNGELDASS
+1198 GTFRLYLNGELDATS
-1213 AAKESRRFD
+1213 AAKEPRRFE

-1241 FRVWSVCRTADEIRA
+1241 FRVWNACRTADEIRA
-1256 GANLSVGQAA
+1256 GANLA
-1266 SLPVGV
+1266 L
-1272 TPTAAKETPPD
+1272 TAN
-1283 RAAWPAALL
+1283 LF
-1292 WNGTGT
+1292 TGSGA
-1298 NWGKLHGSAKAER
+1298 NWGKLHGGAKVER

-1366 KIGPALDGAG
+1366 KVGPALDGAG
-1376 THGLEAVLR
+1376 AHGLEAVLR

-1405 KAGDVIEGL
+1405 KDGDVIEGL

-1450 MPEGLFDALQPQQV
+1450 MPEGLFDALQTQQV

>member
-1 MNFRLLAPALR
+1 MKIRPFSAALR
-12 VIAVVLLP
+12 VLFASVLPFCAVL
-20 LWSGISPL
+20 SGLS
-28 AAPPAPDP
+28 APPAVDP
-36 ARMKPVF
+36 ARMKPLF

-57 WRVEDGCIVGGSLT
+57 WRVEAGCIVGGSLT
-71 ETLKQNEF
+71 ETIKQNEF
-79 LATTKRFT
+79 IATTRRFT
-87 NFVIRAKFKLI
+87 NFVIRAKFKLTG
-98 GSGFV
+98 GSGFI

-111 ERVPNNSEMAGYQ
+111 ERVPNSSEMAGYQ

-149 DMKALEPVLKR
+149 DMKTLEPVLKR

-166 VIRADGNRIATWI
+166 VIRADGNRISTWI

-211 ASFKDITIEELSVRP
+211 ASFKDITIEELPVRP

-233 PKLPAKAS
+233 PKAPAKAS
-241 PLSPEEQQA
+241 PISPEEQQA

-272 VAINFDHAGRMWTMT
+272 VAIHFDHAGRMWTMT

-321 LPGRQTARTFADGLV
+321 LPGRQNARTFADGLV

-351 YGDAVRFYFDSN
+351 YGDAIRFYFDSN

-414 GTPTDFN
+414 GTQTDFN

-540 HRNSS
+540 HRGSRRGNEADGQLPRVS
-545 PSPLGGERAWERG
+545 PPPHVGGYD
-558 AAYGNGWQLEHLPEF
+558 YGNGWQLEHLPDF

-647 LLTSLKAANTW
+647 LLTSLKTANTW

-671 AVSLAPELAK
+671 AVSLAPELAN
-681 LLMDEEQPADV
+681 LLLDDQQPADV
-692 RIHALWCLEAFGKV
+692 RIRALWAIEGLGKLELAHV
-706 EIGQLDELF
+706 ET
-715 AALLTDAFQ
+715 LTKAE
-724 VTSHRSL
+724 HRAV
-731 RKEVLRVLGDGDFSV
+731 RKEALRALRSGKFVNSDSVRLGGA
-746 IRTLELIHRAS
+746 RLG
-757 RDRDRLV
+757 DRDRLV
-764 WQESYRVLAK
+764 RQEALRTLVEVVARPAEPERP
-774 VLDRIDPI
+774 VWPMV
-782 AGQSRGRP
+782 GQLLR
-790 QDVDGVLEVLLLT
+790 EVSAPPAT
-803 GATLPDDDWAKAPAY
+803 GGGK
-818 FRDFERYLIR
+818 FQGFFEAFEHYLVR
-828 RSLELHRNAVVR
+828 RSLERQPSALESWFAATDNRLPEQTRQAWALAAVT
-840 YLEQLGYGSGLL
+840 LGG
-852 PVAYEARAFGA
+852 VQGA
-863 VAVGSVEGSKVLARV
+863 AKLAMLVPEMR
-878 LPQLARPLN
+878 RPLT
-887 GEELILLS
+887 GEELLL
-895 LAPSEPLN
+895 LASVADQPQVAAPLK
-903 QTALRSALAETANLN
+903 SALANVGNLRLLYDNRARHANQ
-918 LLFAQRSRIPD
+918 A
-929 HASLAPLLVEA
+929 ALAPLLVDA
-940 LRGLI
+940 LRSLI

-987 LAALRA
+987 LAALLA

-1048 KTAVDRLASSPTS
+1048 KTAVDRLASSPAS
-1061 AKQLVAAVASG
+1061 AKQLVAAVSSG

-1083 LDKLATVLPEDAT
+1083 LDKLATVLPDDAT
-1096 VKALVAE
+1096 VKSLVAE

-1144 NNQDSILGAPG
+1144 GNQDSILGAPG

-1175 IVTATKPVTAESW
+1175 IVTAAKPMTAESW
-1188 THVAI
+1188 THAAVS
-1193 TRDAA
+1193 RDAA
-1198 GTFRLYLNGELDASS
+1198 GTFRLYLNGELDATS
-1213 AAKESRRFD
+1213 AAKEPRRFE
-1222 KLTPFRSTTAGGTA
+1222 KLTPFRSTVAGGTA

-1241 FRVWSVCRTADEIRA
+1241 FRVWNTCRSADEIRTW
-1256 GANLSVGQAA
+1256 ANLNVGQAA
-1266 SLPVGV
+1266 SLPAGV
-1272 TPTAAKETPPD
+1272 SPNAEAGKERQPT
-1283 RAAWPAALL
+1283 RAAWQAALL

-1298 NWGKLHGSAKAER
+1298 NWGKLHGSAKVER

-1324 KALESRFAK
+1324 KALEVRFAK
-1333 FRTLGQQPGDLARG
+1333 FRALGQQPGDLGRG
-1347 QQVFTTTC
+1347 QQVFTATC
-1355 GVCHAVKGVGG
+1355 GVCHAVKGTGG

-1376 THGLEAVLR
+1376 AHGLEAVLR

-1405 KAGDVIEGL
+1405 KDGDVIEGL

-1435 LRANLKRAAFLRTSV
+1435 LRANLKSAAFLRTSV
-1450 MPEGLFDALQPQQV
+1450 MPEGLFDALPPQQV
-1464 SDLLAYVLTL
+1464 SDLLSFVLTL

>member
-1 MNFRLLAPALR
+1 MQTSCSSLL
-12 VIAVVLLP
+12 VLFLGC
-20 LWSGISPL
+20 LSL
-28 AAPPAPDP
+28 FAQAAPPAVDP
-36 ARMKPVF
+36 ARMKPIF

-87 NFVIRAKFKLI
+87 NFVIRAKFKLV
-98 GSGFV
+98 GTGFV

-166 VIRADGNRIATWI
+166 VIRADGNRITTWI

-211 ASFKDITIEELSVRP
+211 ASFKDITIEELPVRP

-233 PKLPAKAS
+233 PKVPAKAS
-241 PLSPEEQQA
+241 PLSPEDQQA

-321 LPGRQTARTFADGLV
+321 LPGRQTARTFAEGLV

-414 GTPTDFN
+414 GTQTDFN

-545 PSPLGGERAWERG
+545 PSPLGGERAGERG
-558 AAYGNGWQLEHLPEF
+558 EGYGNGWQLEHLPDL

-625 IRHESQPHRTEVP
+625 IRHDAQPHRTEVP

-647 LLTSLKAANTW
+647 LLASLKAANTW

-671 AVSLAPELAK
+671 AVSLAPELVK
-681 LLMDEEQPADV
+681 QLLDDKQPADL
-692 RIHALWCLEAFGKV
+692 RIRALWAIEGLGKLELAHV
-706 EIGQLDELF
+706 EKLAKAE
-715 AALLTDAFQ
+715 
-724 VTSHRSL
+724 HRAV
-731 RKEVLRVLGDGDFSV
+731 RKEALSTLRAGKFSIAEV
-746 IRTLELIHRAS
+746 ARISGSHLE
-757 RDRDRLV
+757 DRDRLV
-764 WQESYRVLAK
+764 RQESMRALVEVVARPAESGRPLWPVVGQLLRTVLAT
-774 VLDRIDPI
+774 P
-782 AGQSRGRP
+782 A
-790 QDVDGVLEVLLLT
+790 T
-803 GATLPDDDWAKAPAY
+803 GGSK
-818 FRDFERYLIR
+818 FQGHFEAFEHYLVR
-828 RSLELHRNAVVR
+828 RSLERQPAALQSWFAATDNR
-840 YLEQLGYGSGLL
+840 L
-852 PVAYEARAFGA
+852 PEETQRAWALASVTMGGA
-863 VAVGSVEGSKVLARV
+863 QGAA
-878 LPQLARPLN
+878 QLAVIVPELKRPLS
-887 GEELILLS
+887 GEELLLLAGVADQPQVAGPLKAALADPSNLRLLS
-895 LAPSEPLN
+895 DNRARLAN
-903 QTALRSALAETANLN
+903 QAA
-918 LLFAQRSRIPD
+918 
-929 HASLAPLLVEA
+929 LAPLLVDA
-940 LRGLI
+940 LRSLI

-968 LENELITAATKPGA
+968 LENELVTAATKPGA

-1005 RQFAVSGNDA
+1005 RQFAGSGNDA

-1030 AATPALLELWP
+1030 ATTPALLELWP
-1041 SLTPALR
+1041 ALTPVLR
-1048 KTAVDRLASSPTS
+1048 KTAVDRLASSPAS

-1083 LDKLATVLPEDAT
+1083 LDKLATVLPDDAT
-1096 VKALVAE
+1096 VKTLVAE

-1155 QFDANFF
+1155 QFDANFY

-1175 IVTATKPVTAESW
+1175 IVTATKPMTAESW

-1198 GTFRLYLNGELDASS
+1198 GTFRLYLNGELDATS
-1213 AAKESRRFD
+1213 AAKEPRRFE

-1241 FRVWSVCRTADEIRA
+1241 FRVWSVCRTADEIRS
-1256 GANLSVGQAA
+1256 GANLA
-1266 SLPVGV
+1266 V
-1272 TPTAAKETPPD
+1272 TATVF
-1283 RAAWPAALL
+1283 
-1292 WNGTGT
+1292 TGSGA
-1298 NWGKLHGSAKAER
+1298 NWGKLHGSAKIER

-1324 KALESRFAK
+1324 KSLESRFAK

-1355 GVCHAVKGVGG
+1355 GVCHAVKGAGG

-1376 THGLEAVLR
+1376 AHGLEAVLR

-1405 KAGDVIEGL
+1405 KDSDVIEGL

>member
-1 MNFRLLAPALR
+1 MIVRPVAAAFRMFTA
-12 VIAVVLLP
+12 ILLP
-20 LWSGISPL
+20 LWAAVSCL
-28 AAPPAPDP
+28 AAPPAVDP
-36 ARMKPVF
+36 ARMKPIF

-71 ETLKQNEF
+71 ETIKQNEF

-98 GSGFV
+98 GGAGFI

-111 ERVPNNSEMAGYQ
+111 ERVPNSSEMAGYQ

-166 VIRADGNRIATWI
+166 VIRADGNRISTWI

-211 ASFKDITIEELSVRP
+211 ASFKDITIEELPVRP

-233 PKLPAKAS
+233 PKVPAKAS

-272 VAINFDHAGRMWTMT
+272 VAIHFDHAGRMWTMT

-351 YGDAVRFYFDSN
+351 YGDAIRFYFDSN

-414 GTPTDFN
+414 GTQTDFN

-527 NNPITRKVQAIRV
+527 DNPITRKVQAIRI
-540 HRNSS
+540 HRGSRRGNEADDQ
-545 PSPLGGERAWERG
+545 PAGANPPPHVGGYD
-558 AAYGNGWQLEHLPEF
+558 YGNGWQLEHLPDF

-625 IRHESQPHRTEVP
+625 IRHESQPHRTDVP

-647 LLTSLKAANTW
+647 LLASLKAANTW

-681 LLMDEEQPADV
+681 LLLDDRQVADV
-692 RIHALWCLEAFGKV
+692 RIRALWAIEGVGKLELPLIEKLVRA
-706 EIGQLDELF
+706 D
-715 AALLTDAFQ
+715 
-724 VTSHRSL
+724 HRTV
-731 RKEVLRVLGDGDFSV
+731 RKEALRALRSGEFAGADVVRLS
-746 IRTLELIHRAS
+746 TLRLE
-757 RDRDRLV
+757 DEDRLV
-764 WQESYRVLAK
+764 RQESLRALVTL
-774 VLDRIDPI
+774 V
-782 AGQSRGRP
+782 GRP
-790 QDVDGVLEVLLLT
+790 PEAGRPYWPLVGTVLRAVANAPTT
-803 GATLPDDDWAKAPAY
+803 GAGKYQSFFQA
-818 FRDFERYLIR
+818 FETYLAR
-828 RSLELHRNAVVR
+828 RSLEHEPSAIKEWLRKDDHLSNP
-840 YLEQLGYGSGLL
+840 L
-852 PVAYEARAFGA
+852 
-863 VAVGSVEGSKVLARV
+863 
-878 LPQLARPLN
+878 RPLAAVTM
-887 GEELILLS
+887 GGSDGARELAAYVRWLRRPFVAEEILL
-895 LAPSEPLN
+895 LASEANYPDVRAALKATLGEAGNLKMLYDNRARLAN
-903 QTALRSALAETANLN
+903 QAA
-918 LLFAQRSRIPD
+918 F
-929 HASLAPLLVEA
+929 APLLVDA
-940 LRGLI
+940 LRALI

-993 LRESGSTRVDVL
+993 LREAGSTRVDVL

-1048 KTAVDRLASSPTS
+1048 KTAVDRLASSPAS
-1061 AKQLVAAVASG
+1061 AKQLVAAVGSG

-1083 LDKLATVLPEDAT
+1083 LDKLATVLPDDAT

-1144 NNQDSILGAPG
+1144 GNQDSILGAPG

-1175 IVTATKPVTAESW
+1175 IVTATKPMTAESW

-1193 TRDAA
+1193 SRDAA
-1198 GTFRLYLNGELDASS
+1198 GTFRLYLNGELDTTS
-1213 AAKESRRFD
+1213 AAKEPRRFE

-1241 FRVWSVCRTADEIRA
+1241 FRVWSSCRSADEIRA
-1256 GANLSVGQAA
+1256 GANLALTVSLFTA
-1266 SLPVGV
+1266 SG
-1272 TPTAAKETPPD
+1272 A
-1283 RAAWPAALL
+1283 
-1292 WNGTGT
+1292 
-1298 NWGKLHGSAKAER
+1298 NWGKLHGSAKVER

-1324 KALESRFAK
+1324 KALEVRFAK
-1333 FRTLGQQPGDLARG
+1333 FRALGQQPGDRARG
-1347 QQVFTTTC
+1347 QQAFTATC
-1355 GVCHAVKGVGG
+1355 GVCHAVKGAGG

-1376 THGLEAVLR
+1376 AHGLEAVLR

-1405 KAGDVIEGL
+1405 KGGDVIEGL

-1450 MPEGLFDALQPQQV
+1450 MPEGLFDALSPQQV